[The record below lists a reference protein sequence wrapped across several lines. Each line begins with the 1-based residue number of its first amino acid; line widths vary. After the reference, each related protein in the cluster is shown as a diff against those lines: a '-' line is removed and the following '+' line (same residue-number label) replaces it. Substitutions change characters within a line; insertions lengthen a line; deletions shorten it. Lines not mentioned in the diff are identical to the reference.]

1 MVRKMDKYDINTEER
16 ILKAAKSVFHRK
28 GMYGARMQE
37 IADEAG
43 INKAM
48 LHYYF
53 RNKENL
59 FKAVFRDAVEKI
71 FINVS
76 KFLESEGTIDES
88 IKNFVENYID
98 IMIENIYLPPFILN
112 EINQN
117 PEKLSEFFKPLL
129 ESLPVQLIKKILKET
144 SENKIKPIDPRDFII
159 NIISLCI
166 FPAIAK
172 PIVKELFNMDDE
184 KFIEFLKNRKK
195 SIPEFIINSI
205 KLT

>member
-1 MVRKMDKYDINTEER
+1 MDKYDINTEER

>member
-1 MVRKMDKYDINTEER
+1 MVRKKNKYDINTEER

-59 FKAVFRDAVEKI
+59 FKAVFSDAVEKI
-71 FINVS
+71 FMNVS

-88 IKNFVENYID
+88 IKNFVESYID

-129 ESLPVQLIKKILKET
+129 ERIPVQLIKKILKET
-144 SENKIKPIDPRDFII
+144 YENKIKPIDPRDFII

-172 PIVKELFNMDDE
+172 PIVKELFNMDDGN
-184 KFIEFLKNRKK
+184 FIEFLKSRKK